1 MSATYLFVLILAAG
15 YVGSRFIFSRIR
27 VTGKA
32 RHLFL
37 MGGEYIL
44 IGVILGPS
52 VSNIISREMILQLS
66 PVIMVGIGW
75 LGLLLGN
82 QLAWRNLHR
91 FSAGMH
97 LLLLL
102 ENLFFFL
109 LMGLLLWG
117 LCRFFPECRRFA
129 GKREFWLVVAA
140 LGATSPTSI
149 TILSHQLRLP
159 MRFTLIPRFLSALD
173 GVFAILLIG
182 LVYGLAHPVS
192 RLGYWPLGGWP
203 WILIAIFLGALGGLF
218 FSVLLKIAHSENEV
232 ILVILG
238 IIIYTG
244 GMAFYLQ
251 LPALFIALLI
261 GAVVANVSQ
270 EHARLSQILSATEKP
285 FYIIFLIFAGALWR
299 LDHWSVFVAAPALF
313 VLRLFGKW
321 AATWLAARLLEM
333 EPRVPAATGLTL
345 VSLAGLALAIALE
358 FALIYPE
365 SAADWILGTFLVL
378 VLINQIASPL
388 ILNRVLPGLRKP

>member
-1 MSATYLFVLILAAG
+1 MSATYLFVIILSAG

-27 VTGKA
+27 VTGKV

-44 IGVILGPS
+44 IGVLLGPS
-52 VSNIISREMILQLS
+52 VSGIISREMILQLS

-75 LGLLLGN
+75 LGVLLGN

-91 FSAGMH
+91 FSAEMH
-97 LLLLL
+97 LLLLA
-102 ENLFFFL
+102 ENLIFFP
-109 LMGLLLWG
+109 LMGLLLWP
-117 LCRFFPECRRFA
+117 LCWFVPECGRFA
-129 GKREFWLVVAA
+129 AGREFWLIVAA

-159 MRFTLIPRFLSALD
+159 MRFTLMPRFLSALD
-173 GVFAILLIG
+173 GVFAILVIG
-182 LVYGLAHPVS
+182 LVYGLTHPVS
-192 RLGYWPLGGWP
+192 RVVYWSLGGWP
-203 WILIAIFLGALGGLF
+203 WILIAGMLGILGGLF
-218 FSVLLKIAHSENEV
+218 FSVLLKIARSENETV
-232 ILVILG
+232 LAIMG

-244 GMAFYLQ
+244 GMALYLQ

-261 GAVVANVSQ
+261 GAVAANVSQ

-299 LDHWSVFVAAPALF
+299 LDHWSVFLAAPAIFL
-313 VLRLFGKW
+313 LRLIGKW
-321 AATWLAARLLEM
+321 LATLIAARLVRPGSE
-333 EPRVPAATGLTL
+333 VPGISGLTL
-345 VSLAGLALAIALE
+345 SSLAGLALAIALE
-358 FALIYPE
+358 FALIFPGPV
-365 SAADWILGTFLVL
+365 ADWILGTFLVL

-388 ILNRVLPGLRKP
+388 ILNQVLPRLRKP